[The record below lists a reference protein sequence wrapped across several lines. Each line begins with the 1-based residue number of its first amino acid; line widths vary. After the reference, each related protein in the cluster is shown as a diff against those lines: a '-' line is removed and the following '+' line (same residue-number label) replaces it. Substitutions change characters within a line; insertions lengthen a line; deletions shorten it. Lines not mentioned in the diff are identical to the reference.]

1 MFEFTFLC
9 MKLLSMG
16 KASVQKRNCR
26 TEEMAEE
33 LRAFAAIA
41 KDPNSVPSTHI

>member
-1 MFEFTFLC
+1 MFELAFLL
-9 MKLLSMG
+9 MKLLLMG
-16 KASVQKRNCR
+16 NASVQKRNRR